1 MVTYTDMGFG
11 IALAALLICLT
22 DIIFTL
28 MDGHT
33 GKPQNRF
40 YISILAILA
49 VNALTEMVNV
59 ATQDNLLTSDSAY
72 LLSRIAKY
80 VYFLS
85 HTLLAP
91 MFYYY
96 ISYVV
101 GKRVGTGLRHGTST
115 GTRSPLRIR
124 SRSAP
129 SSATT

>member
-72 LLSRIAKY
+72 LLYAGGSCLDESVRLEI
-80 VYFLS
+80 VL
-85 HTLLAP
+85 
-91 MFYYY
+91 
-96 ISYVV
+96 
-101 GKRVGTGLRHGTST
+101 
-115 GTRSPLRIR
+115 
-124 SRSAP
+124 
-129 SSATT
+129 